1 MKGMF
6 VMRTV
11 VVLALVW
18 GSSAAP
24 AHAQAPA
31 APPAAPPPA
40 QAAPALQPP
49 AAFPQ
54 GAKIAIVN
62 LQLIAQLS
70 AEGKSSTARVQ
81 ALIAKKQ
88 AEAAAKAK
96 QLQDNQAKLQQGGS
110 LLNDAAR
117 AQLEKDIEKAQVDA
131 QRFQQD
137 AQAEITELQTELQGE
152 FQRSCSRSSMRWSRR
167 RASTCCSAPQDAG
180 VISGDPGID
189 LTQEAI
195 KRFDG
200 AASAKPA
207 PAAAP
212 AAAPATKPPAPV
224 TKP

>member
-1 MKGMF
+1 
-6 VMRTV
+6 MRTV

-31 APPAAPPPA
+31 APPATPPPA

-54 GAKIAIVN
+54 DAKIAIVN

-81 ALIAKKQ
+81 ALIAKKE
-88 AEAAAKAK
+88 AEGAAKAK

-117 AQLEKDIEKAQVDA
+117 AQLERDIEKAQVDA

-137 AQAEITELQTELQGE
+137 AEAEITELQTELQGE
-152 FQRSCSRSSMRWSRR
+152 FQRKLFPILNEMVKEKGLHVLF
-167 RASTCCSAPQDAG
+167 SAQDAG